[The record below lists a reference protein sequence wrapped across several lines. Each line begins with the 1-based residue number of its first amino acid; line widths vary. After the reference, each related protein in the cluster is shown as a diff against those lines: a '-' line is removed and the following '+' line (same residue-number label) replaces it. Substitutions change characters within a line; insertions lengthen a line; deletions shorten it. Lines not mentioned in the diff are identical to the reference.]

1 MLKTSAGAEPPT
13 PLTLPLKGRIA
24 RQNSDTS
31 TGICRLACALSGMRC
46 HSDHHDIDAVSAGR
60 ADSFLEPIGR
70 RLQAMAASRF
80 EAPVATGD
88 IVEAAARLGSKR
100 LIMAD
105 KALQRLRM
113 RVSLNVPSDD
123 VVHVLRSEA
132 SGMPW
137 MHSISL

>member
-1 MLKTSAGAEPPT
+1 
-13 PLTLPLKGRIA
+13 
-24 RQNSDTS
+24 
-31 TGICRLACALSGMRC
+31 
-46 HSDHHDIDAVSAGR
+46 
-60 ADSFLEPIGR
+60 
-70 RLQAMAASRF
+70 MAASRF

-88 IVEAAARLGSKR
+88 IVAAAARLGSKR

-132 SGMPW
+132 LGMPW